1 MAKAVE
7 TRPQPTPA
15 VEDMQRKL
23 DGAALAHA
31 EAVMDAYRTLQTLHD
46 THSLEFVRGLLG
58 AGDEVLKQVV
68 SVVTS
73 PQSTRALRNLLILTD
88 VLGTLSPEALHR
100 IAGTATPVLAEPQ
113 PAEPPSL
120 FAITRRLFGKDV
132 RRALATGVAVL
143 EAVGR
148 SLDAAADVK
157 PRG

>member
-7 TRPQPTPA
+7 IRPQPTPA
-15 VEDMQRKL
+15 IEDMQRKL

-31 EAVMDAYRTLQTLHD
+31 QAVLDAYRTLQTLHD
-46 THSLEFVRGLLG
+46 THTLEFVRGLLG

-88 VLGTLSPEALHR
+88 ILGTVSPDALHR
-100 IAGTATPVLAEPQ
+100 IASTATPMLTEQQ

-120 FAITRRLFGKDV
+120 FAIAKRLLGKDV

-143 EAVGR
+143 EAVGQ
-148 SLDAAADVK
+148 SLDAAADVRPK
-157 PRG
+157 R